1 MHHATK
7 LIVSAAAAFALV
19 ATLSSCSASSTTAKP
34 TGTAVGS
41 TAPASIPK
49 ATPGTSTSPSSPTQ
63 PAPSTTAINP
73 TDPSTWV
80 ITFTGIG
87 PLTIGGDKAAQI
99 AKVTTYSEH
108 GGPTTCP
115 AKFLTAAKGPTLIVA
130 DYTTPGR
137 NDVLSVAGVIGASS
151 PATAYGRF
159 SPATDKG
166 IRLGSTLAQLKSA
179 YPGIANTGSYGPDW
193 TYYGLASGTHHMN
206 FTVHSGVVDSIELSS
221 AKTPRSEYCG

>member
-1 MHHATK
+1 
-7 LIVSAAAAFALV
+7 
-19 ATLSSCSASSTTAKP
+19 
-34 TGTAVGS
+34 
-41 TAPASIPK
+41 
-49 ATPGTSTSPSSPTQ
+49 
-63 PAPSTTAINP
+63 
-73 TDPSTWV
+73 V

-179 YPGIANTGSYGPDW
+179 YPGIANTGSYGPEW